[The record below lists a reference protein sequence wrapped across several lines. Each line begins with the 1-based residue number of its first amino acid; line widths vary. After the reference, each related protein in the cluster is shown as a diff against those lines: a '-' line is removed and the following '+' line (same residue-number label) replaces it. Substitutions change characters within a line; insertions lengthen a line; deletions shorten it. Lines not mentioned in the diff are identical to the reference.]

1 MLNLTKL
8 EFTTLDI
15 SENNYLS
22 LILNAKIH
30 LKSMNLGKTIKEEN
44 NTSFYDRA
52 KIMIFIRHHLHKV
65 LKVEY
70 LIIKNPLILW

>member
-22 LILNAKIH
+22 LILNVKIH

-44 NTSFYDRA
+44 NTSFYDLA

-70 LIIKNPLILW
+70 LIIKNPFILW